1 MPNANEL
8 GEETDADE
16 PRRLLMSYEEA
27 WTPEELCECVLEVFG
42 LSPLSRSDA
51 GS

>member
-27 WTPEELCECVLEVFG
+27 WTPEELGEPILEVLG
-42 LSPLSRSDA
+42 LSPWSRIEA
-51 GS
+51 G